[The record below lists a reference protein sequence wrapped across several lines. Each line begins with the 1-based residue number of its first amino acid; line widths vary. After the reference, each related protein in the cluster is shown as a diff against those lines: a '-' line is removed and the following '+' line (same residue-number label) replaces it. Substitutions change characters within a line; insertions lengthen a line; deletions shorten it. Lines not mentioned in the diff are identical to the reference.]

1 MRRFRTLAIAV
12 TLGLLLTFSG
22 CSSASEASDTVDDIV
37 SSVFEDETT
46 AEVTTE
52 EPTTEEPTTEEPTT
66 EKPTEKPTKKPTQK
80 PTKKPVKKVVEK
92 HEDKSSQAETTLEFT
107 NVTSS
112 VSAGSFASVSI
123 HGTPN
128 TTYSI
133 TVIYNS
139 GRSTASGLEDV
150 TSDSNGNASWSWKV
164 GSRTKSGTYPI
175 TVSGGG
181 QSESTSFSVY

>member
-1 MRRFRTLAIAV
+1 MRKFRTLAVAV

-22 CSSASEASDTVDDIV
+22 CSQASESSNTVDDIV

-52 EPTTEEPTTEEPTT
+52 ETTTEEPTT
-66 EKPTEKPTKKPTQK
+66 
-80 PTKKPVKKVVEK
+80 VEK

-123 HGTPN
+123 HGAPN

-133 TVIYNS
+133 TVVYNS
-139 GRSTASGLEDV
+139 GISTASGLEDV

-164 GSRTKSGTYPI
+164 GTRTKSGTYPI

>member
-1 MRRFRTLAIAV
+1 MRKFRTLAVAV

-22 CSSASEASDTVDDIV
+22 CSQASESSNTVDDIV

-52 EPTTEEPTTEEPTT
+52 EPTTEEPTTEELTT
-66 EKPTEKPTKKPTQK
+66 EKPTEK

-123 HGTPN
+123 HGAPN

-133 TVIYNS
+133 TVVYKS
-139 GRSTASGLEDV
+139 GISTASGLEDV

-164 GSRTKSGTYPI
+164 GTRTKSGTYPI

>member
-1 MRRFRTLAIAV
+1 MRKFRTLAVAV
-12 TLGLLLTFSG
+12 TLGLLLIFSG
-22 CSSASEASDTVDDIV
+22 CSQASESSNTVDDIV

-52 EPTTEEPTTEEPTT
+52 EPTTEEPTTEELT
-66 EKPTEKPTKKPTQK
+66 TQK

-123 HGTPN
+123 HGAPN

-133 TVIYNS
+133 TVVYNS
-139 GRSTASGLEDV
+139 GISTASGLEDV

-164 GSRTKSGTYPI
+164 GTRTKSGTYPI

>member
-1 MRRFRTLAIAV
+1 MRKFRTLAVAV

-22 CSSASEASDTVDDIV
+22 CSQASESSNTVDDIV

-66 EKPTEKPTKKPTQK
+66 EKPTEKPTEKL
-80 PTKKPVKKVVEK
+80 VEK
-92 HEDKSSQAETTLEFT
+92 HENKSSQAETTLEFT

-123 HGTPN
+123 HGAPN

-133 TVIYNS
+133 TVVYNS
-139 GRSTASGLEDV
+139 GISTASGLEDV

-164 GSRTKSGTYPI
+164 GTRTKSGTYPI

>member
-1 MRRFRTLAIAV
+1 MTIDEKIRTLAVAV

-22 CSSASEASDTVDDIV
+22 CSQASESSNTVDDIV

-52 EPTTEEPTTEEPTT
+52 EPTTEEPTTEELTT
-66 EKPTEKPTKKPTQK
+66 EKPTEK

-123 HGTPN
+123 HGAPN

-133 TVIYNS
+133 TVVYNS
-139 GRSTASGLEDV
+139 GISTASGLEDV

-164 GSRTKSGTYPI
+164 GTRTKSGTYPI

>member
-1 MRRFRTLAIAV
+1 MRKFRTLAVAV

-22 CSSASEASDTVDDIV
+22 CSQASESSNTVDDIV

-52 EPTTEEPTTEEPTT
+52 ELTT
-66 EKPTEKPTKKPTQK
+66 EKPTEKPTQK

-123 HGTPN
+123 HGAPN

-133 TVIYNS
+133 TVVYNS
-139 GRSTASGLEDV
+139 GISTASGLEDV

-164 GSRTKSGTYPI
+164 GTRTKSGTYPI

-181 QSESTSFSVY
+181 QSENTSFSVY

>member
-1 MRRFRTLAIAV
+1 MRKFRTLAVAV

-22 CSSASEASDTVDDIV
+22 CSQASESSNTVDDIV

-52 EPTTEEPTTEEPTT
+52 EPTTEEPTTEELTT
-66 EKPTEKPTKKPTQK
+66 EKPTEK

-123 HGTPN
+123 HGAPN

-133 TVIYNS
+133 TVVYNS
-139 GRSTASGLEDV
+139 GISTASGLEDV

-164 GSRTKSGTYPI
+164 GTRTKSGTYPI

-181 QSESTSFSVY
+181 QSESTSFSAY

>member
-1 MRRFRTLAIAV
+1 MRKFRTLAVAV

-22 CSSASEASDTVDDIV
+22 CSQASESSNTVDDIV

-52 EPTTEEPTTEEPTT
+52 EPTTEEPTTEELTT
-66 EKPTEKPTKKPTQK
+66 EKPTEK

-123 HGTPN
+123 HGAPN

-133 TVIYNS
+133 TVVYNS
-139 GRSTASGLEDV
+139 GISTASGLEDV

-164 GSRTKSGTYPI
+164 GTRTKSGTYPI

-181 QSESTSFSVY
+181 QRESTSFSVY

>member
-1 MRRFRTLAIAV
+1 MRKFRTLAVAV

-22 CSSASEASDTVDDIV
+22 CSQASESSNTVDDIV

-52 EPTTEEPTTEEPTT
+52 EPTTEEPTTEEMTT
-66 EKPTEKPTKKPTQK
+66 EK

-123 HGTPN
+123 HGAPN

-133 TVIYNS
+133 TVVYNS
-139 GRSTASGLEDV
+139 GISTASGLEDV
-150 TSDSNGNASWSWKV
+150 TSDNNGNASWSWKV
-164 GSRTKSGTYPI
+164 GTRTKSGTYPI